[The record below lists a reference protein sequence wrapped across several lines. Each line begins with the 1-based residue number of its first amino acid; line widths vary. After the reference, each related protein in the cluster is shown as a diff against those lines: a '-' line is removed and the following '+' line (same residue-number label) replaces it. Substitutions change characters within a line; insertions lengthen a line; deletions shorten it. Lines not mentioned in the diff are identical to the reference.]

1 MGRTS
6 FSGPLYG
13 AKAKLCSFY
22 KASIAAEADDAELG
36 ELLVPSGE
44 DWYITNVHAYCTD
57 SGASATVDVECP
69 DGTSLLATD
78 LALVTAAGVTAA
90 CVADAGEG
98 EGKKCAAASRIYIE
112 ADNGL
117 TTAAAN
123 VIVSLHGY
131 IRKVL

>member
-13 AKAKLCSFY
+13 AKMKLASFY
-22 KASIAAEADDAELG
+22 VASIAAEADDAELG

-57 SGASATVDVECP
+57 AGASATVDVECP

-78 LALVTAAGVTAA
+78 LALSANAGVTVACAA
-90 CVADAGEG
+90 TAGED